1 MHSTLVALLLFLSC
15 TVGTLRATSS
25 PLKTFANYTYSTELQ
40 LGLADLWWS
49 IDDVRKEI
57 TFEFHLKTT
66 GWIALGISPGI
77 RLPFRLV
84 RTISMLTFDV
94 VHS

>member
-1 MHSTLVALLLFLSC
+1 MFSLHFFYTIFLGLLLRQIC
-15 TVGTLRATSS
+15 AVSS
-25 PLKTFANYTYSTELQ
+25 PLKTFTSYTHSIELQ
-40 LGLADLWWS
+40 PRLADLWWS
-49 IDDVRKEI
+49 VDDVRKEI
-57 TFEFHLKTT
+57 TFEFHMNTT

-84 RTISMLTFDV
+84 RTISMFIFDV